1 MGQALTLSPSPT
13 VPRICFTLPVLLS
26 VPGSEPILIQ
36 ALLDSGAQG
45 SFIDSRLTSQHH
57 LPLNP
62 LIQHIRLRMADGQS
76 SSAGPVTHTTHAS
89 FSIFDHH
96 ESFALHVT
104 SLKHHLIILG
114 IDWLHT
120 HNPAVNWRQRKISFA
135 DPFCNKNCRSPYAVS
150 SLSIYLD
157 RLIAALD
164 HETLE
169 PTVDDYYACQL
180 LADFYDEHHSTLP
193 ATSTIPDLT
202 CYSLS
207 AAVALHEMNKDESP
221 ATPVLPEEYADFAPL
236 FADKEPGVL
245 PPHRPY
251 DHTIPLEPNAKIP
264 FGPLYTQSQ
273 KELEEL
279 REYIDDNLKK
289 GFIRRSESPAG
300 APVLFVP
307 KKDSQKLR
315 LCVDYRALNKVTV
328 KNRCPL
334 PLISETL
341 DRLSTARIFTKLDLK
356 GAYNLIRVAEGE
368 EWKTA
373 FRTRYGH
380 FEYLVMPFGL
390 TNAPATFQAY
400 LNDVLREC
408 LDTVVVIYLDDILI
422 YSADPKDHVTH
433 VRRVLQLLSNAQ
445 LQVNLDKCQ
454 FSVTKVEFLGYVISP
469 EGIAMDPAKVK
480 AITSWPI
487 PTSVRDIQVFLGFA
501 NFYRRF
507 IKNFS
512 QIVGPITRLLKKD
525 TPFVW
530 DLAPQSAF
538 KALRHAFTSEPV
550 LFHFDPAKPCFVE
563 PDASK
568 NALGAVCSQP
578 DDQGI
583 LHPLAF
589 FSRSLTPPERNY
601 HIHDTELLAAIEG
614 LEHWRHYF
622 AYSEHPATILTD
634 HKNLEYFS
642 EKRALSQRQ
651 IRYAERLS
659 KFKTVVVY
667 RPGIQ
672 NGAADALSRMYT
684 PKEGEGSD
692 TIHAALLPP
701 PQVSTSF
708 AVSSVEQLPSESTSI
723 LDRIKLA
730 YIQDEST
737 SPLLQQLSKDT
748 TAAPSCDYTLEDGL
762 LYFDGR
768 ILVPDDISI
777 QRDILSSCHDGLA
790 VGHFGTYKTFELVHR
805 SYHWPGLRQFTKR
818 FVTSC
823 DICQRNKTVHHKP
836 YGLLQSLPVP
846 QTPWSSISMDFIV
859 QLPESNGS
867 TAILVVVD
875 RLTKMAHFIPTTD
888 NVDAEGTV
896 ALFLKHVFSAH
907 GLPDDI
913 VSDRG
918 ATFTAL
924 FTQSMMK
931 SLGVTQN
938 LSTAFHPQTN
948 GQTERT
954 NATLEQYL
962 RCFTNYQQ
970 DNWSSLLPMAEFSYN
985 NTIHSSTKQ
994 TPFFALLGYHPRFD
1008 VQVPRVA
1015 SSHPLAH
1022 KRLSLLKDVQ
1032 EDLRFHIALAQ
1043 EYQQQ
1048 YYDQHHLPQPNY
1060 QPGDLVWLLRR
1071 NIKTTRPADKLD
1083 VVRLGPFAIVD
1094 AVNSRSYRLDL
1105 PKGMGR
1111 IHSVFHVSLLE
1122 PYVAND
1128 IPDRLAPP
1136 PPPIQYD
1143 GQDEF
1148 EVEEIVDSR
1157 LRYGRLQYKVKWVG
1171 YPAPEWEPADNLTH
1185 CQDLI
1190 NEFHTR
1196 YPTKPHSRH

>member
-1 MGQALTLSPSPT
+1 
-13 VPRICFTLPVLLS
+13 V
-26 VPGSEPILIQ
+26 Q

-45 SFIDSRLTSQHH
+45 SFIDFHLVSQHH
-57 LPLNP
+57 LSLTPLA
-62 LIQHIRLRMADGQS
+62 QSIRLQMADGQV
-76 SSAGPVTHTTHAS
+76 SSAGPVTHTTQVS
-89 FSIFDHH
+89 FSISEHH
-96 ESFALHVT
+96 ESFAFHVT
-104 SLKHHLIILG
+104 SLKHHSIILG

-120 HNPAVNWRQRKISFA
+120 HNPAINWRQRKISFA
-135 DPFCNKNCRSPYAVS
+135 DPFCNKNCRSSYSVS
-150 SLSIYLD
+150 SLSAYLD
-157 RLIAALD
+157 LLVASLD

-169 PTVDDYYACQL
+169 PTIDDYYAYQL
-180 LADFYDEHHSTLP
+180 LADFCDDYRPILP
-193 ATSTIPDLT
+193 ASSTIPDLA
-202 CYSLS
+202 CFSLS
-207 AAVALHEMNKDESP
+207 AAVALHELSKEEPPPS
-221 ATPVLPEEYADFAPL
+221 PVLPEVYADFAPL

-251 DHTIPLEPNAKIP
+251 DHIIPLEPNAKIP
-264 FGPLYTQSQ
+264 FGPLYNLSQ

-307 KKDSQKLR
+307 KKDSKKLR
-315 LCVDYRALNKVTV
+315 LCVDYRALNKITV

-422 YSADPKDHVTH
+422 YSADPKDHVVH

-445 LQVNLDKCQ
+445 LQVNLEKCQ
-454 FSVTKVEFLGYVISP
+454 FSVTKVEFLGYIISP
-469 EGIAMDPAKVK
+469 EGISMDPAKVK
-480 AITSWPI
+480 AIISWPT
-487 PTSVRDIQVFLGFA
+487 PGSVHDIQVFLGFS

-512 QIVGPITRLLKKD
+512 RIVGPITRLLKKD

-530 DLAPQSAF
+530 DLAAQSAF
-538 KALRHAFTSEPV
+538 KSLRHAFTSEPV
-550 LFHFDPAKPCFVE
+550 LVHFDPAKPCFIE

-578 DDQGI
+578 DAQGV

-589 FSRSLTPPERNY
+589 LSRSLTPPERNY

-651 IRYAERLS
+651 IRYSERLS
-659 KFKTVVVY
+659 KFNVVVVY
-667 RPGIQ
+667 RPGVQ

-684 PKEGEGSD
+684 SEEGESAD
-692 TIHAALLPP
+692 VIHDALFPP
-701 PQVSTSF
+701 PQVSSPL
-708 AVSSVEQLPSESTSI
+708 AVSSVKQSPLQPLPI
-723 LDRIKLA
+723 LERIKKA
-730 YIQDEST
+730 YTQDESI
-737 SPLLQQLSKDT
+737 SPLLEQLSKET
-748 TAAPSCDYTLEDGL
+748 SAAPPGDHILEDGL

-790 VGHFGTYKTFELVHR
+790 AGHFGTHKTFELVYR

-823 DICQRNKTVHHKP
+823 DTCQRNKMVHHKP

-859 QLPESNGS
+859 QLPESNGF
-867 TAILVVVD
+867 TAVLVVVD

-896 ALFLKHVFSAH
+896 ALFLKHIFSTH

-918 ATFTAL
+918 VTFTAL

-931 SLGVTQN
+931 ALGVKQN

-970 DNWSSLLPMAEFSYN
+970 DDWSSLLPMAEFSYN
-985 NTIHSSTKQ
+985 NTIHSATKQ

-1060 QPGDLVWLLRR
+1060 QPGDRVWLLRR

-1083 VVRLGPFAIVD
+1083 VVRLGPFTIAA

-1105 PKGMGR
+1105 SKDMGR
-1111 IHSVFHVSLLE
+1111 IHPVFHVSLLE

-1157 LRYGRLQYKVKWVG
+1157 LRYRRLEYKVKWVG
-1171 YPAPEWEPADNLTH
+1171 YPVPEWEPADNLTH
-1185 CQDLI
+1185 CQALI
-1190 NEFHTR
+1190 NEFHSQ
-1196 YPTKPHSRH
+1196 YPTKPRPRT